1 MAQNLQA
8 YKYLMYRD
16 KGYINIKWFHSKRG
30 KYLCNEGIM
39 HALGVAWT
47 QYT

>member
-16 KGYINIKWFHSKRG
+16 KEYINIKWFHSERG
-30 KYLCNEGIM
+30 EYLCNEGIM
-39 HALGVAWT
+39 YALGVAWT
-47 QYT
+47 